1 METPTHTAPPFALDR
16 LVRPLIVGA
25 RVWLNDGQNKLIV
38 RINALNEA
46 EAGDSA
52 YRWER
57 NGGIAHSNMTPGDHD
72 IAMVDWPN
80 GLDQATE
87 GAARCSDEAKKRSNS
102 K

>member
-1 METPTHTAPPFALDR
+1 MENQIQSGAALLQPR

-46 EAGDSA
+46 EAEDSA

-57 NGGIAHSNMTPGDHD
+57 HGEIAHSNMTPGDHD
-72 IAMVDWPN
+72 IAMVDWQNAIGEAPADN
-80 GLDQATE
+80 
-87 GAARCSDEAKKRSNS
+87 AAPLPPKTL
-102 K
+102 

>member
-1 METPTHTAPPFALDR
+1 MKNQTHTGAALPQPR

-38 RINALNEA
+38 RINALHEA
-46 EAGDSA
+46 EAEDSA

-57 NGGIAHSNMTPGDHD
+57 NGEIAHAAMTPGAHD

-80 GLDQATE
+80 
-87 GAARCSDEAKKRSNS
+87 S
-102 K
+102 